1 MEYAKKHMRR
11 ASLVLAL
18 LLLLPL
24 TACGEKKPA
33 GAKDGTTA
41 VLDTSRPEESTAKA
55 EEKLVLDKTDLDGAA
70 LRVLGTGESYGYGYY
85 EVKDIWAA
93 EDSAEAMESAVYR
106 RALACEEKYNFK
118 IDFRQ
123 SNSVRSDVSMQ
134 VSSSLDEEDL
144 FFEGWGA
151 LFAMSK
157 AGYMRDLQEIPTLD
171 LSNEWWDQNA
181 NKDLTLGNRLFYT
194 TGEMTT
200 MDDQMT
206 RYLYFNKNMVEDH
219 HLADPYALVREGKWT
234 LDRFGEMA
242 SAVTD
247 DVNGDGVLN
256 YEDTFGL
263 FFELTSPQFFILGC
277 GRKYV
282 TLDADGYP
290 QYTFL
295 QDSEDYT
302 VLERVAEVLSKPTVY
317 NVNDYVDLGEYSNR
331 FSYARSLFAAGR
343 HLFTLGG
350 ADVITE
356 FREMEDEFGILP
368 LPKYK
373 EEQKRYYHMID
384 TYTPL
389 FAVPVT
395 VADTG
400 DLGYMMDYF
409 SYEGMKTL
417 TPVFRETLLER
428 KYTRDADSA
437 EMLKLIF
444 DSKAYDLAVVA
455 DWANIVNIANAS
467 IDMGR
472 VPKMSSYEKA
482 ATMMDRQIRA
492 DYEAICNLG
501 K

>member
-1 MEYAKKHMRR
+1 MEKADF
-11 ASLVLAL
+11 
-18 LLLLPL
+18 
-24 TACGEKKPA
+24 
-33 GAKDGTTA
+33 DGM
-41 VLDTSRPEESTAKA
+41 
-55 EEKLVLDKTDLDGAA
+55 A
-70 LRVLGTGESYGYGYY
+70 LRILGTGENYGYGYY

-106 RALACEEKYNFK
+106 RCLACEETYNFK

-123 SNSVRSDVSMQ
+123 SESVRNEVSMQ
-134 VSSSLDEEDL
+134 VSASLDEEDI

-157 AGYMRDLQEIPTLD
+157 AGYMRDLLEIPTLD
-171 LSNEWWDQNA
+171 LKNEWWDQNA
-181 NKDLTLGNRLFYT
+181 NVDLTLANRLFYT

-200 MDDQMT
+200 MDDMMT

-219 HLADPYALVREGKWT
+219 HLSNPYELVREGKWT

-242 SAVTD
+242 SSVTD
-247 DVNGDGVLN
+247 DVNGNGVYD

-263 FFELTSPQFFILGC
+263 FFELTTPQFFILGC

-282 TLDADGYP
+282 TLDEEGYP

-295 QDSEDYT
+295 QDSEDFT
-302 VLERVAEVLSKPTVY
+302 VLEKVAAILSKPTVY

-368 LPKYK
+368 MPKYT

-395 VADTG
+395 VAETY
-400 DLGYMMDYF
+400 DLGYMMEYF
-409 SYEGMKTL
+409 SYEGMKIL
-417 TPVFRETLLER
+417 TPVFHETLLER

-437 EMLKLIF
+437 EMLHLIF
-444 DSKAYDLAVVA
+444 ENKAYDLAIVA
-455 DWANIVNIANAS
+455 DWAGIVNIANAS
-467 IDMGR
+467 MDIGR
-472 VPKMSSYEKA
+472 VPKISTYEKA
-482 ATMMDRQIRA
+482 ASMMDKQIQK
-492 DYEAICNLG
+492 DYDAILNLG
-501 K
+501 E